1 MEAVTLI
8 GIIVVAVL
16 GILLGDRLRDER
28 KLKESL
34 KEQKE
39 ANQELLKRIP
49 VAKEGGPD
57 LEPLTLDK
65 IADAVRF
72 NGYIPEKRKDTLVF
86 RVQGDNYLIDTEQL
100 PIFFVIKG
108 FFLNPTDWEMDVMRE
123 AAHVMSDKLAIVKA
137 TFLDDDS
144 AIRFIVGAQDR
155 NYESF
160 KDNLMSYLRI
170 IENAE
175 RVMHEE
181 YDRLVGMKHDAALA
195 AQPFISSSQQENKVV
210 S

>member
-1 MEAVTLI
+1 MIHLI
-8 GIIVVAVL
+8 IIASVAL
-16 GILLGDRLRDER
+16 GVFLWDRFLAGRR
-28 KLKESL
+28 LKESL
-34 KEQKE
+34 KEQKV

-49 VAKEGGPD
+49 VAKENGPD

-72 NGYIPEKRKDTLVF
+72 NGYVPEKRKDSLVF
-86 RVQGDNYLIDTEQL
+86 RVQGENYLVDAEQL
-100 PIFFVIKG
+100 PLFFVVKG
-108 FFLNPTDWEMDVMRE
+108 FNVNPAEWEMDVLRE
-123 AAHVMSDKLAIVKA
+123 AAHIMSDKLAMVKA
-137 TFLDDDS
+137 TIFDDDS
-144 AIRFIVGAQDR
+144 GLRFFVGAQDR

-195 AQPFISSSQQENKVV
+195 AQPFISSSQQKNKVV

>member
-1 MEAVTLI
+1 MIHLI
-8 GIIVVAVL
+8 IIASVAL
-16 GILLGDRLRDER
+16 GVFLWDRFLAGRR
-28 KLKESL
+28 LKESL
-34 KEQKE
+34 KEQKV

-49 VAKEGGPD
+49 VAKENGPD

-72 NGYIPEKRKDTLVF
+72 NGYVPEKRKDSLVF
-86 RVQGDNYLIDTEQL
+86 RVQGENYLVDAEQL
-100 PIFFVIKG
+100 PLFFVVKG
-108 FFLNPTDWEMDVMRE
+108 FNVNPAEWEMDVLRE
-123 AAHVMSDKLAIVKA
+123 AAHIMSDKLAMVKA
-137 TFLDDDS
+137 TIFDDDS
-144 AIRFIVGAQDR
+144 GLRFFVGAQDR

-175 RVMHEE
+175 RVIHEE

>member
-1 MEAVTLI
+1 MIYLI
-8 GIIVVAVL
+8 IIASVAL
-16 GILLGDRLRDER
+16 GVFLWDRFLAGRR
-28 KLKESL
+28 LKESL

-49 VAKEGGPD
+49 VTKESGPD
-57 LEPLTLDK
+57 LEPLNLDK

-72 NGYIPEKRKDTLVF
+72 NGYVPEKRKDSLVF
-86 RVQGDNYLIDTEQL
+86 RVQGENYLVDAEQL
-100 PIFFVIKG
+100 PLFFVVKG
-108 FFLNPTDWEMDVMRE
+108 FNVNPAEWEMDVLRE
-123 AAHVMSDKLAIVKA
+123 AAHIMSDKLAMVKA
-137 TFLDDDS
+137 TIFDDDS
-144 AIRFIVGAQDR
+144 GLRFFVGAQDR
-155 NYESF
+155 NYESL

-195 AQPFISSSQQENKVV
+195 AQPFISSSHQENKVV

>member
-1 MEAVTLI
+1 MTYLI
-8 GIIVVAVL
+8 IIASVAL
-16 GILLGDRLRDER
+16 GVFFWDRFLAGRR
-28 KLKESL
+28 LKESL

-49 VAKEGGPD
+49 VAKESGPD

-65 IADAVRF
+65 IAEAVRF
-72 NGYIPEKRKDTLVF
+72 NGYVPEKRENSLVF
-86 RVQGDNYLIDTEQL
+86 RVQGDNYLVDAEQL
-100 PIFFVIKG
+100 PLFFVIKG
-108 FFLNPTDWEMDVMRE
+108 FNINPAEWEMDVLRD
-123 AAHVMSDKLAIVKA
+123 AAHILSDKLALVKA
-137 TFLDDDS
+137 TIFDDDS
-144 AIRFIVGAQDR
+144 GIRFFVGAQDR